1 MASIKSTIP
10 FELTPQNLTSGSE
23 YVVRRRQVELPAN
36 EATSFGSGT
45 YANQLGIYRSQFN
58 IGSSGIEYLDGMNSY
73 MRLKLSVE
81 VESQPRTGAANGN
94 DKFLRAF
101 LDEGGIHS
109 LIRTLTIQLRNGTR
123 IEHIENYNKVYAVLS
138 NLRHNAEHIDSVES
152 AQSGDSMG
160 YKPYLDPYR
169 FHTDNAVILPANSQ
183 VLGQLGTITA
193 SAMAN
198 LPQADATN
206 AANAAA
212 INAAIDVAANNV
224 RTLTNARLNQ
234 VGLIEPARLKFG
246 AKLGVTGAD
255 PGVNVAAE
263 TVNAVEHWV
272 TFKPMSNF
280 LQHSKFIPLPFLQ
293 QLQVVIEWERPN
305 IGLFMDKC
313 VRSTG
318 AALAQIYDSD
328 ILNYKVSSPVFV
340 ANMVE
345 PSPAITNM
353 MEKQFMGDGI
363 PLAFLSYKTNR
374 KLETGTNINQEISSN
389 FRSARF
395 VLTTFMEDLAF
406 TESNAS
412 KAYRCNSTFRKS
424 GLKDWVFK
432 SGGQRWPESGP
443 VLTSISGASYMPAE
457 TFTLAQIA
465 VNSHGSVMHD
475 TRIRQWE
482 YQDDYKKFVSNATN
496 GNGTQIWDSTK
507 FIIGAALSRGD
518 SFTGADLTNNS
529 LFLEANFDNG
539 VDATTYFQN
548 KNVFTIIS
556 FDAVLTIS
564 KASGAV
570 VRY

>member
-1 MASIKSTIP
+1 MAAIKSTIP

-45 YANQLGIYRSQFN
+45 YTNQLGIYRSQFN
-58 IGSSGIEYLDGMNSY
+58 IGSSGIEYLDGLNSY

-81 VESQPRTGAANGN
+81 AESQPRTGAANGN
-94 DKFLRAF
+94 NKFVRAF

-109 LIRTLTIQLRNGTR
+109 LIKTLTIQLRNGTR

-138 NLRHNAEHIDSVES
+138 NLRHSAEHIDSVES
-152 AQSGDSMG
+152 AQSGDSVA
-160 YKPYLDPYR
+160 YKPYLDPYKPHGWASTIIPAR
-169 FHTDNAVILPANSQ
+169 SLQLVSVRDPADNEMTLAE
-183 VLGQLGTITA
+183 ITA
-193 SAMAN
+193 EFKNMVDN
-198 LPQADATN
+198 PN
-206 AANAAA
+206 
-212 INAAIDVAANNV
+212 
-224 RTLTNARLNQ
+224 
-234 VGLIEPARLKFG
+234 LIEPARLKFG
-246 AKLGVTGAD
+246 AKLAVTGDD
-255 PGVNVAAE
+255 PGVNVPAE
-263 TVNAVEHWV
+263 TANSVEHWV

-293 QLQVVIEWERPN
+293 QLQIVIEWERPN
-305 IGLFMDKC
+305 IGLFMDKY
-313 VRSTG
+313 VRTTG

-328 ILNYKVSSPVFV
+328 ILNYKISSPVFV

-374 KLETGTNINQEISSN
+374 KLETGSNINQEISSN

-424 GLKDWVFK
+424 KLKDWVFK
-432 SGGQRWPESGP
+432 SGGMRYPESGP
-443 VLTSISGASYMPAE
+443 VLTSITGASYMPAE

-482 YQDDYKKFVSNATN
+482 YQDDYKKIVSNAAN
-496 GNGTQIWDSTK
+496 GNGTQILDSTK

-529 LFLEANFDNG
+529 LFLEANFDGN
-539 VDATTYFQN
+539 VDDGTYFQN
-548 KNVFTIIS
+548 KNVFTIIA
-556 FDAVLTIS
+556 FDVVLTIS
-564 KASGAV
+564 KSSGAV